1 MLSATD
7 NRKQSITGQH
17 NCPLMKDVT
26 LQRIAAVDVF
36 RALTMLLMLFVND
49 IPGLQ
54 NVPHWLMHAEAD
66 EDMLGFSDIV
76 FPAFLFCMGMSVSL
90 AIQNRYNKGDTTLQV
105 IAHIFRRTVALVT
118 MGLFSLN
125 SGGIEGGLSHQWFS
139 LLMVIAFFLVWGV
152 YPKAEGAKKV
162 LFTALKVAGVL
173 LLAFLVAYKDIHG
186 KPFQTGWWGILG
198 LIGWTYAVCAGIYLF
213 TRENLQRN
221 AIAWFAVT
229 LLAIVG
235 HSGLLPEGY
244 GSRVVLLP
252 FIPGD
257 WTLHA
262 FGMSGLLASLLMQR
276 HADAQCPGRFI
287 GMLCALGAG
296 MFILALVSH
305 GYWIVSKIQAT
316 PTWLFYCLAL
326 LLPLFG
332 FFYWLTDVKGKAHWF
347 HIIKPAGAATLTCYM
362 LPYVWYA
369 GWQLLHLHYPEALRS
384 GVPGL
389 LRSLLFSFV
398 IVWLTGLLVKGK
410 IKLKV

>member
-1 MLSATD
+1 
-7 NRKQSITGQH
+7 
-17 NCPLMKDVT
+17 
-26 LQRIAAVDVF
+26 
-36 RALTMLLMLFVND
+36 
-49 IPGLQ
+49 
-54 NVPHWLMHAEAD
+54 
-66 EDMLGFSDIV
+66 
-76 FPAFLFCMGMSVSL
+76 
-90 AIQNRYNKGDTTLQV
+90 V

-173 LLAFLVAYKDIHG
+173 LLAFLVVYKDIHG